1 MSKEGLEKLEK
12 LQNEV
17 KAFADKIIEISKSDE
32 KVKDL
37 YKGVQIYFSRIQ
49 EKPKFMFL
57 GINPGSGYFDTTG
70 ECVYVFEQAAEMDYI
85 PDNPKYILAN
95 QWKNI
100 FGNKDNMLNRMDLL
114 ENAFKTNLYYI
125 STKDK
130 KDLDKLRRHLSNNYG
145 LREECFRKPY
155 EWTKT
160 FIDVIKPEIIL
171 CEGFTVLDELKKIY
185 PEMNCVKEDW
195 GFNSYYK
202 IAYLDNSEQK
212 ITFIACGRVRS
223 GIKGHVDLAATI
235 KSEAGL

>member
-1 MSKEGLEKLEK
+1 MSKEGVEKLEN
-12 LQNEV
+12 LQSEV

-57 GINPGSGYFDTTG
+57 GINPGSGYFDYNH
-70 ECVYVFEQAAEMDYI
+70 ECVYRFEPLEEIEYKTYDYKLAVEW
-85 PDNPKYILAN
+85 KYV
-95 QWKNI
+95 
-100 FGNKDNMLNRMDLL
+100 FGNKENMLNRMDLL

-125 STKDK
+125 ATKDK

-171 CEGFTVLDELKKIY
+171 CEGFSVLDELKKIY
-185 PEMNCVKEDW
+185 PEMNCVKADW
-195 GFNSYYK
+195 GFNAYYK